1 MSHVEEYEELDLNG
15 GSTSRDEQMIGLDV
29 VSSEPARGTRRQQS
43 VDSFELPF
51 SPHNPEPSSPR
62 SASLY
67 NCGLLSGLTPRG
79 FVWLVSVFSSLSGLL
94 FGLDVGI
101 ISGALLFMEATFSL
115 TPRQSEVVVSIVL
128 VGSFFGSLF
137 GGWLSDR
144 MGRWMTIFMA
154 TIAYLIG
161 ALLMAFSVTN
171 SLWMIYI
178 GRLIIGF
185 AIGVSTLTVTL
196 YLAEIAPASHR
207 GAIVSMN
214 EVAIVTGIFLSFFLN
229 WAVSGVGNERAW
241 RLAFGITAIP
251 AAIQVVGMFL
261 LPYSPRWLI
270 ARGRNLE
277 AMQILLR
284 TRTLEEA
291 EQEFKQLEDTIEFES
306 HLSIRQIATELVSPN
321 LRWPLSIAVLLTF
334 FQQASGQPTVL
345 LYSSKIIKLT
355 GIFPSTSTTLLASL
369 IPGSVKLILTIVSSF
384 WLIEHLGRRTLLL
397 WGSGGILVCL
407 IALGFIMLKHLSL
420 GLTLGWL
427 ALLTITSYL
436 GFYAISYG
444 PISWLYMS
452 EVFPQH
458 LRASGMSVATMVNWA
473 TQALVSFFFLDA
485 LNYFGPTVVFWAY
498 GVVGALAFAFIF
510 YRVPETKGK
519 SLEEL
524 AEIFRNNSASVVVTE
539 PLNTADSSSSSDV

>member
-1 MSHVEEYEELDLNG
+1 MSRREDYEDLDLDNDINAKDGHMLELDVI
-15 GSTSRDEQMIGLDV
+15 SRQ
-29 VSSEPARGTRRQQS
+29 PARGTRR
-43 VDSFELPF
+43 DSSIDSLELPYSSDPPL
-51 SPHNPEPSSPR
+51 SPVAQSK
-62 SASLY
+62 SLY
-67 NCGLLSGLTPRG
+67 NSGLLSGLTPKG

-101 ISGALLFMEATFSL
+101 ISGALLFMEATFHL

-128 VGSFFGSLF
+128 VGSFVGSLT

-144 MGRWMTIFMA
+144 LGRWMTIFLA
-154 TIAYLIG
+154 TIAYLLG

-171 SLWMIYI
+171 SLWMIYM
-178 GRLIIGF
+178 GRLVIGY

-196 YLAEIAPASHR
+196 YLAEVAPASHR
-207 GAIVSMN
+207 GAIVSVN

-241 RLAFGITAIP
+241 RLAFGLTAIP
-251 AAIQVVGMFL
+251 AAIQVLGMFL

-270 ARGRNLE
+270 TKGRHVE

-284 TRTLEEA
+284 TRVISEA
-291 EQEFKQLEDTIEFES
+291 EAEFKELEGNIQLEQR
-306 HLSIRQIATELVSPN
+306 SIKDLAAELVSPN
-321 LRWPLSIAVLLTF
+321 MRWPLSIAVLLTF

-355 GIFPSTSTTLLASL
+355 GIFPDTSTTLLASL
-369 IPGSVKLILTIVSSF
+369 IPGSVKLILTILSSF

-397 WGSGGILVCL
+397 WGAGGITACL
-407 IALGFIMLKHLSL
+407 FALGLVMIKHMSL
-420 GLTLGWL
+420 GLVLGWI
-427 ALLTITSYL
+427 ALLIIATFL

-473 TQALVSFFFLDA
+473 TQALVSFTFLDA
-485 LNYFGPTVVFWAY
+485 LNYFGPTVVFWGY
-498 GVVGALAFAFIF
+498 GAVSVIAFAFIF

-519 SLEEL
+519 TLEEL
-524 AEIFRNNSASVVVTE
+524 AEIFRSHPPSAI
-539 PLNTADSSSSSDV
+539 PLEEVDIVLSRSSSDP